1 LIIVRLPLSAARQAA
16 GRDAVGM
23 SQPIGLGAQL
33 FERLPETLVIEGFR
47 QWMAGCASGDAC
59 HWDNVCD
66 LYAARLGA
74 HGTRPLIHRLAHFV
88 QAVRDWSLSPVSCFP
103 LGCQRIGRQECFALA
118 MVAAAQ
124 KPDGEC
130 LAAAAE
136 HLIVPEAHE
145 AVTAEARRYAGALR
159 ERRLLLMDVPRRVV
173 DHVAGRPQHLR
184 LH

>member
-1 LIIVRLPLSAARQAA
+1 M
-16 GRDAVGM
+16 GM

-33 FERLPETLVIEGFR
+33 SERLPETLVVEGFR
-47 QWMAGCASGDAC
+47 QWMAGCASGNSC

-74 HGTRPLIHRLAHFV
+74 QGTRPLVHRLAHFA

-103 LGCQRIGRQECFALA
+103 LGCQRIGRQECLALA

-130 LAAAAE
+130 LAAAMR
-136 HLIVPEAHE
+136 HLIDPDGHE
-145 AVTAEARRYAGALR
+145 ETILPALAYAEAMRDSD
-159 ERRLLLMDVPRRVV
+159 LMLIPVPRSVI
-173 DHVAGRPQHLR
+173 DEIAGRPTHER